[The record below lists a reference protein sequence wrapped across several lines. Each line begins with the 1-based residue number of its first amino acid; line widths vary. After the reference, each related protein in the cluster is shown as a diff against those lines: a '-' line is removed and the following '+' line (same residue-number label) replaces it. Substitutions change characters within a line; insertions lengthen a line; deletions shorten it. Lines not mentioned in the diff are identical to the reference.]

1 MFVHTVFFW
10 LKKELSEEQRKAF
23 FKGADTLTTIK
34 PNVLIATGT
43 PASTDRPIIDR
54 SYDYGLTCI
63 FESLE
68 DHDKYQVDP
77 VHLKFVENHANDWE
91 KVLIYDYD

>member
-10 LKKELSEEQRKAF
+10 LKDELSDDQKQAF
-23 FKGADTLTTIK
+23 FKGVDTLKTIQ
-34 PNVLIATGT
+34 PNVMVTTGA
-43 PASTDRPIIDR
+43 PASTNRPIIDT

-63 FESLE
+63 FKSLE

-77 VHLKFVENHANDWE
+77 IHLKFVENHSNDWK
-91 KVLIYDYD
+91 KVLIYDYE

>member
-10 LKKELSEEQRKAF
+10 LKDELSEEQRQAF
-23 FKGADTLTTIK
+23 FKGVDTLKTIQ
-34 PNVLIATGT
+34 PNVMITTGT
-43 PASTDRPIIDR
+43 PASTNRPIIDT

-68 DHDKYQVDP
+68 DHDKYQIDP
-77 VHLKFVENHANDWE
+77 VHLKFVENHAGDWK

>member
-10 LKKELSEEQRKAF
+10 LKKELSQEQKEAF
-23 FKGADTLTTIK
+23 FKGVDTLKTIQ
-34 PNVLIATGT
+34 PNVMITTGT
-43 PASTDRPIIDR
+43 PASTNRPIIDT

-77 VHLKFVENHANDWE
+77 VHLKFVENHANDWD

>member
-10 LKKELSEEQRKAF
+10 LKDELSDDQKQAF
-23 FKGADTLTTIK
+23 FKGVDTLKTIQ
-34 PNVLIATGT
+34 PNVMVTTGA
-43 PASTDRPIIDR
+43 PASTNRPIIDT

-77 VHLKFVENHANDWE
+77 THLKFVENHANDWK
-91 KVLIYDYD
+91 KVLIYDYE